1 MADLVVSQTVKAP
14 LGALWRSWDRFDEI
28 YRFNPVINQSP
39 LLSKSAPTGLGAE
52 RVCRH
57 VDGKTY
63 LKERIIGYQPEEH
76 IVVDIFEANVPLK
89 EARVTL
95 DFEALSAI
103 ESRVTMRFSFTPKFG
118 LIGRL
123 MTPLMKSQFRK
134 NLAGL
139 LAANADF
146 VENGVEIHPR
156 TAA

>member
-1 MADLVVSQTVKAP
+1 MAELVVTQTVKAP
-14 LGALWRSWDRFDEI
+14 LAELWRSWDRFDEI

-39 LLSKSAPTGLGAE
+39 LLPRSTATGLGAE
-52 RVCRH
+52 RVCKH

-89 EARVTL
+89 QASVTL

-118 LIGRL
+118 LLGRL
-123 MTPLMKSQFRK
+123 MIPLMKSQFRK

-146 VENGVEIHPR
+146 VENGVETHPKM
-156 TAA
+156 AA